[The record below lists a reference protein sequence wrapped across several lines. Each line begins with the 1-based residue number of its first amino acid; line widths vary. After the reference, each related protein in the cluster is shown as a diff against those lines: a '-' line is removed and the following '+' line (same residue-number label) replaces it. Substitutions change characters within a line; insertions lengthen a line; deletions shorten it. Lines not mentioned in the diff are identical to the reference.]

1 MIGICMTS
9 LDNANTAE
17 KFRYLHLKLRFAE
30 FIVRLIVFKTIG
42 TRFSGAYGVFWD
54 ICMRRGR
61 ENV

>member
-54 ICMRRGR
+54 ICMR
-61 ENV
+61 